1 MMEKNSMTTRQS
13 STTAEGSLGRDAL
26 YAARYYLGNRWTLLA
41 LGALAVVLGLTFGG
55 WAWLVA
61 AGLAPVI
68 LSTLPCLIMCGFGL
82 CMMCRSGKK
91 ESATPPSAVDA
102 ATSASALGIAKMNGP
117 PIAGP
122 SCCHEDSH
130 GNPTTALAE
139 DSATEWKE
147 KPHA

>member
-1 MMEKNSMTTRQS
+1 MPARQS

-26 YAARYYLGNRWTLLA
+26 YAARHYLANRWTLLA

-55 WAWLVA
+55 WGWLVA

-68 LSTLPCLIMCGFGL
+68 LSTLPCLIMCGFGV

-91 ESATPPSAVDA
+91 ESATPPGAVDA
-102 ATSASALGIAKMNGP
+102 ATSASALGIVKTDGP

-122 SCCHEDSH
+122 SRSHERSH
-130 GNPTTALAE
+130 GDPTTALAE

>member
-1 MMEKNSMTTRQS
+1 MTEENVMTTRQS
-13 STTAEGSLGRDAL
+13 TVTAERSLGRDAL
-26 YAARYYLGNRWTLLA
+26 YAVRYYLGNRWTLLA
-41 LGALAVVLGLTFGG
+41 LGAFAVVLGLTFGG
-55 WAWLVA
+55 WGWLVA

-68 LSTLPCLIMCGFGL
+68 LSTLPCLVMCGLGA

-91 ESATPPSAVDA
+91 ESASPPGAVDA
-102 ATSASALGIAKMNGP
+102 ATSASALGTGKMSGP
-117 PIAGP
+117 PIAGA

-130 GNPTTALAE
+130 GNPITALAE